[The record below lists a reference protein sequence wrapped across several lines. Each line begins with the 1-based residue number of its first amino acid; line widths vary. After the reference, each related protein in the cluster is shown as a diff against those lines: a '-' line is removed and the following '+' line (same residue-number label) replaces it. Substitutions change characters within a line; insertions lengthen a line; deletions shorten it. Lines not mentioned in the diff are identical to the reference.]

1 MTSSLFRLSAAL
13 ALTAIAGP
21 ASAQL
26 VTRQYVDAPTNGLTL
41 PTTGL
46 AGDYDA
52 RAVSANPAGLQFI
65 DGADAVLL
73 AGATDSNTV
82 ANGGAGIGLFVAG
95 AFGGKIIPR
104 TGVGLAIEG
113 LYSPRDVLLPDPGSP
128 VRLTLSESLSLGR
141 HGSLGLS
148 WHHFF
153 DDGTLGG
160 IDTFDAGFSWRLGNY
175 VSLGGV
181 VRDLTS
187 PVVALVPVQR
197 RYELELATRPLGHS
211 GLEFAVGGRVGEV
224 RGDLDGWFT
233 ARWRV
238 LDGVTLHGTIESRQL
253 YAIDTAVATGA
264 QSQIADR
271 DVRAF
276 LGLEL
281 SFGNVTTTAYGEGR
295 RDEHGGYQ
303 GVGGTIALHLTS
315 AALPSL
321 SNEASHVERMALD
334 RTVSPRTIAALTIK
348 LRAIA
353 KDPGV
358 KALVVTLDDV
368 GGGWGTLDELRS
380 EIARVRDSGK
390 KVFAYMVNGSDHD
403 YFVATAANKIFVDP
417 AGGVRLLG
425 MSSTVMY
432 WKGAFDLVGV
442 TAQFEKIAEF
452 KSAPEAFTQTGPSPV
467 AKAMREDI
475 YDSLNNDFVEAIAKG
490 RHLDAGA
497 VRLLVDGGPY
507 TAGDL
512 VKDKRLV
519 DDVADPEQV
528 ANLVAHELGGYY
540 PVGNA
545 PKHAAERWQP
555 AAIAVIYADGDIVD
569 GKSKSIP
576 LLGGNVVGGES
587 IATAI
592 AAARENPEI
601 AAIVLRIDSPGGS
614 AVASEMMSREVF
626 RTRGVKPIICSMGDL
641 AASGGYF
648 LAAGCDE
655 IFADPMTI
663 TGSIG
668 IFSGKFDLSG
678 LLGKIGITTDTTK
691 RGAHADLDSMY
702 RPFTDD
708 ERESLRKQLTYMY
721 GRFTDTVAAGRAL
734 TKSKVEDLSRGH
746 VYTGRQALANGLVD
760 HFGGLGDALDEAK
773 RKAGVAHDEHVRL
786 IELPTISK
794 GLLGWILGSAQA
806 SDDVAV
812 SWQSLPLAK
821 QLLGNLPASVVLE
834 PEAPQAR
841 LPYDIK

>member
-1 MTSSLFRLSAAL
+1 MASSLFRFACALS
-13 ALTAIAGP
+13 LTAVAAP

-26 VTRQYVDAPTNGLTL
+26 VSRQYVDTPTNGLTL

-52 RAVSANPAGLQFI
+52 RAVIANPAGLQFI

-73 AGATDSNTV
+73 AGATDANTV
-82 ANGGAGIGLFVAG
+82 ANGGAGVGLFLAG

-104 TGVGLAIEG
+104 TGVGLSIEA
-113 LYSPRDVLLPDPGSP
+113 LDSPRDVLLPDPGSP
-128 VRLTLSESLSLGR
+128 VRLTLAESFNLGK
-141 HGSLGLS
+141 HSSFGLS

-160 IDTFDAGFSWRLGNY
+160 VDTFDAGIAWRPNNY
-175 VSLGGV
+175 ISIGGA

-197 RYELELATRPLGHS
+197 RYELEIATRPLGHS
-211 GLEFAVGGRVGEV
+211 GLELAIGGRVGEV
-224 RGDLDGWFT
+224 RGDVDGWFT

-238 LDGVTLHGTIESRQL
+238 LDGITLQGTIESRQL
-253 YAIDTAVATGA
+253 YAIDTAVATGVE
-264 QSQIADR
+264 SQIADR

-276 LGLEL
+276 VGLEL

-303 GVGGTIALHLTS
+303 GVGGTVALHITG

-321 SNEASHVERMALD
+321 TNESNHIERLALD
-334 RTVSPRTIAALTIK
+334 GSVSARNVTSLTMK

-353 KDPGV
+353 KNSAV
-358 KALVVTLDDV
+358 KALVITLDDV

-425 MSSTVMY
+425 MSSTVLY

-475 YDSLNNDFVEAIAKG
+475 YDSLDKDFIEAISKG

-497 VRLLVDGGPY
+497 IRALVDGGPY

-528 ANLVAHELGGYY
+528 ATLVAHELGGYY
-540 PVGNA
+540 PVGSS
-545 PKHAAERWQP
+545 PKRAAERWQP
-555 AAIAVIYADGDIVD
+555 PAIAVIYADGDIVD
-569 GKSKSIP
+569 GKSRSIP
-576 LLGGNVVGGES
+576 LIGVNVVGGES
-587 IATAI
+587 ISTAI
-592 AAARENPEI
+592 EASRENPEV

-626 RTRGVKPIICSMGDL
+626 RTRGVKPIICSMGDV
-641 AASGGYF
+641 AASGGYY
-648 LAAGCDE
+648 LAAGCDV

-668 IFSGKFDLSG
+668 IFSGKFDLAG
-678 LLGKIGITTDTTK
+678 LLGKIGVTTDTTK
-691 RGAHADLDSMY
+691 RGAHADVDSVY
-702 RPFTDD
+702 RPFTDE
-708 ERESLRKQLTYMY
+708 ERASLRKQLTYMY

-734 TKSKVEDLSRGH
+734 TKIKVEDLGRGH
-746 VYTGRQALANGLVD
+746 VYTGRQAQANGLVD
-760 HFGGLGDALDEAK
+760 HFGSLGDALDEAK
-773 RKAGVAHDEHVRL
+773 RRAGVAANEHVRL
-786 IELPTISK
+786 VELPTVSK
-794 GLLGWILGSAQA
+794 GLLGWLLGGAQA
-806 SDDVAV
+806 SDEVID
-812 SWQSLPLAK
+812 WQSLPLAK

-834 PEAPQAR
+834 PDAPQAR